1 MENINEIKIMFENGS
16 ITQNDMDTDTQR
28 KLAELYI
35 KEIEATRNRINNV
48 RLEIDE
54 YKKQI
59 EELKNRRGL

>member
-16 ITQNDMDTDTQR
+16 ITQNDMDLDTQR
-28 KLAELYI
+28 KLAQLYI

>member
-16 ITQNDMDTDTQR
+16 ITQNDMDADTQR

-35 KEIEATRNRINNV
+35 KEIEDTRNRINTA

-59 EELKNRRGL
+59 EELKNRRRL